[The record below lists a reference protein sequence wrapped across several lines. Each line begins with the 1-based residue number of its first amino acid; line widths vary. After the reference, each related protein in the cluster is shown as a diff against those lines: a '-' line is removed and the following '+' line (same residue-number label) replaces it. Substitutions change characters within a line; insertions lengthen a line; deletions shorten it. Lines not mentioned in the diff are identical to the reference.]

1 MKIAKVAN
9 ITVWHKTCKFP
20 NLNTM
25 SVSKRTVRYATVSD
39 VPFILEIIND
49 AILNST
55 ALYHYQPQTLEQRL
69 AWFNDRISNNFPVIV
84 AVEDETI
91 LGFGSYGAFRAFPG
105 YKYTVEHSVYVH
117 PNHRSKG
124 VATLILEWLIK
135 NARESDY
142 HVIVAAID
150 SENDISIKMH
160 LKYGFKSIGCMKQV
174 GYKFGKWLNV
184 EFLQLVFDTP
194 TNPVEN

>member
-25 SVSKRTVRYATVSD
+25 SVSKRTIRNATVSD